1 MFPIAHVVAILF
13 KHSKAY
19 PAHGGYRPATK
30 KSKIQNTDRLSLAER
45 IEHPI
50 GHVKVQFLGPVSFF
64 LFFFKIIMLL
74 FCLTSVFQIFCERS
88 LVKIIV
94 DPNSSICSIFFDDVN
109 VSSLFFGKFL
119 SFLIFITSVETSGIA
134 QFLITA

>member
-1 MFPIAHVVAILF
+1 MPFSSKYFKKNVNYHFNNCYLNFLFHVLF
-13 KHSKAY
+13 
-19 PAHGGYRPATK
+19 
-30 KSKIQNTDRLSLAER
+30 
-45 IEHPI
+45 
-50 GHVKVQFLGPVSFF
+50 FSFF
-64 LFFFKIIMLL
+64 RIKIFTLIMLFL
-74 FCLTSVFQIFCERS
+74 HNSSIKFLSQCTSRFCLTSVFQIFCERS

-109 VSSLFFGKFL
+109 VPSLFFGKFL